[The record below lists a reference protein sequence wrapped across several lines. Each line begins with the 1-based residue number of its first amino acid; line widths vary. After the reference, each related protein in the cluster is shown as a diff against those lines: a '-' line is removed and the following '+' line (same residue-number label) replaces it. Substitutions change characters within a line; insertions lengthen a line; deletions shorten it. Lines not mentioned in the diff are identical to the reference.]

1 MRPARTL
8 HDLVTVLTFKGR
20 KTGKLITKRCAST
33 PNHTIEKA
41 QLSALKLYYLVDDPD
56 RLVSIE
62 TKTRKQW
69 MEEGYKPQ
77 TPQDLRG

>member
-1 MRPARTL
+1 MRL
-8 HDLVTVLTFKGR
+8 GN
-20 KTGKLITKRCAST
+20 GKLITKRCAST

-41 QLSALKLYYLVDDPD
+41 QLSAMKLYYLVDDPD

-77 TPQDLRG
+77 PPQDLRG